1 MSRQLSFP
9 TQESLVLGYMERHA
23 GITQLDAINELG
35 ITRLSAR
42 IYRIENDRNVKVY
55 RRNLRVKN
63 RFGQYTTVTQY
74 SLKPLTTENK
84 DNE

>member
-1 MSRQLSFP
+1 MSKQFSFP
-9 TQESLVLGYMERHA
+9 TQESLVLGYMERHT

-42 IYRIENDRNVKVY
+42 IYRIVNDQKIKVY
-55 RRNLRVKN
+55 RRSLRVKN

-74 SLKPLTTENK
+74 SLKPLVSENK